1 MLGADPVSYAV
12 VFSAGFVSF
21 ASPCVLP
28 LVPAYLGFVSG
39 VGIGDGKTNRSA
51 VVIPTAI
58 FVLGF
63 SVMFAALGA
72 GAGTFGEFLLE
83 ERRTLEV
90 VGGVFIILMGL
101 LMLGKG
107 IPTFLM
113 QDRRLNI
120 AAAKPATFVGAFLAG
135 LAFAVGWTPCIG
147 PTLAAALT
155 IAAGTGGGPVT
166 GASLLFVYS
175 LGLGLPFLL
184 AGLFLHGSA
193 TMMGGLNRHL
203 DTISR
208 VGAAILILFGVLL
221 ATGELTRVTAELARF
236 SPAL

>member
-12 VFSAGFVSF
+12 VFAAGFVSF

-39 VGIGDGKTNRSA
+39 VGIGEGKSKRSA

-63 SVMFAALGA
+63 SAMFAALGA
-72 GAGTFGEFLLE
+72 GAGVFGEFLLD
-83 ERRTLEV
+83 ERRTLEII
-90 VGGVFIILMGL
+90 GGIFIIVMGL
-101 LMLGKG
+101 LLVGKG
-107 IPTFLM
+107 IPGFLM
-113 QDRRLNI
+113 QDRRLNV
-120 AAAKPATFVGAFLAG
+120 AAKPATFVGAFLAG
-135 LAFAVGWTPCIG
+135 IAFAVGWTPCIG

-155 IAAGTGGGPVT
+155 IAAGTGGGAFT

-184 AGLFLHGSA
+184 AGLFLQGS
-193 TMMGGLNRHL
+193 TRVMGGLNRHL
-203 DTISR
+203 NTISR
-208 VGAAILILFGVLL
+208 VGAGLLVVFGVLL
-221 ATGELTRVTAELARF
+221 ATGELTRITAELSRYA
-236 SPAL
+236 PAF

>member
-39 VGIGDGKTNRSA
+39 VGMGEGKGNRMA
-51 VVIPTAI
+51 VVVPTAI

-63 SVMFAALGA
+63 SLMFAALGA
-72 GAGTFGEFLLE
+72 GAGLFGDVLIE
-83 ERRTLEV
+83 ERRNLEIA
-90 VGGVFIILMGL
+90 GGIFIVLMGL
-101 LMLGKG
+101 LLLGKG
-107 IPTFLM
+107 VPGALM
-113 QDRRLNI
+113 QERRLHI
-120 AAAKPATFVGAFLAG
+120 AARPATVVGSFVAG

-155 IAAGTGGGPVT
+155 IAAGAGGAAT

-184 AGLFLHGSA
+184 AGLFLHGS
-193 TMMGGLNRHL
+193 TTVMGGLKR
-203 DTISR
+203 R
-208 VGAAILILFGVLL
+208 VGLISQIGAAVLVLFGVLL
-221 ATGELTRVTAELARF
+221 ATGQMTQVTAQLSQF

>member
-39 VGIGDGKTNRSA
+39 VGIGDDKSSRWA
-51 VVIPTAI
+51 VVVPTAI
-58 FVLGF
+58 FVVGF
-63 SVMFAALGA
+63 SLMFAALGA
-72 GAGTFGEFLLE
+72 GAGIFGDFLID
-83 ERRTLEV
+83 ERRNIEII
-90 VGGVFIILMGL
+90 GGIFIIVMGL
-101 LMLGKG
+101 LLLGRG
-107 IPTFLM
+107 VPGFLL
-113 QDRRLNI
+113 QERRLQV
-120 AAAKPATFVGAFLAG
+120 AAKPATFVGAFLAG
-135 LAFAVGWTPCIG
+135 IAFAVGWTPCIG

-155 IAAGTGGGPVT
+155 IAAGTGGGALT

-184 AGLFLHGSA
+184 AGLFLHGSTA
-193 TMMGGLNRHL
+193 VMGGMKRHL
-203 DTISR
+203 NLISQA
-208 VGAAILILFGVLL
+208 GAAILVLFGVLL
-221 ATGELTRVTAELARF
+221 ATGQLTDVTARLSQY